1 VAPPKNLAHEV
12 GRNIISES
20 NVKKIIIKIINTA
33 KALNKKVAAVS
44 DAYYLEP

>member
-1 VAPPKNLAHEV
+1 MHEV

-20 NVKKIIIKIINTA
+20 NIKKTIIKIINTA
-33 KALNKKVAAVS
+33 KSLNKKVIAVS